1 VVFPHRGEKQA
12 RTLAVADELFAR
24 DGVDVPMPVLAEAIG
39 VGVGSIYRQVGN
51 KNELIAA
58 LVIERA
64 AILRARFLAALDAED
79 PWTALTVA
87 THETVDDCIG
97 DALSQT
103 AWDEAAFA
111 STEVRAARAEATE
124 ALARMVERARDA
136 GATARRRLPRGP
148 PPRLLRSA
156 RARRHRPRGRSPP
169 GGAGA
174 ARHPSQLNAPTAPTA
189 SRPGRSGGRGCRP
202 PCGSIRSVPH
212 RRSRLRR

>member
-1 VVFPHRGEKQA
+1 MAIPMPVWSSLTAGEKQA

-136 GATARRRLPRGP
+136 GALRDDASHEDLRLVFCALRELAGIGPEAAHRLAELALRG
-148 PPRLLRSA
+148 
-156 RARRHRPRGRSPP
+156 
-169 GGAGA
+169 
-174 ARHPSQLNAPTAPTA
+174 
-189 SRPGRSGGRGCRP
+189 
-202 PCGSIRSVPH
+202 I
-212 RRSRLRR
+212 RRS